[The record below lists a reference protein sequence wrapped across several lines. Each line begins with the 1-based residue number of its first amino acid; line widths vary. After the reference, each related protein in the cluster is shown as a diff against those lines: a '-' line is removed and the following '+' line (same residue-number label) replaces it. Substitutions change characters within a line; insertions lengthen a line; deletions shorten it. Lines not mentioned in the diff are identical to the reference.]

1 VQSLELRL
9 INFSEDPNMFNRPL
23 TQIQRWPQ
31 PRSSGD
37 RGSGTET
44 SAEKGQS
51 PVVNASPQEND
62 LPSRTQQQG
71 RRNSSSKDR
80 SGLKVLRLPLEV
92 RSETRMETSLGVPKR
107 DIPVW
112 DKYDKVYEVDLMGTV
127 TVAERRPPSS
137 GLVMERQVS
146 TIELD
151 RKAKLFRQLR
161 GQYFLTCFEM
171 FGSRPL
177 ADLVFEY
184 MDLSLLQILGAP
196 LFPAEKHIVA
206 IAAQVLQNSSV

>member
-1 VQSLELRL
+1 
-9 INFSEDPNMFNRPL
+9 MFNRPL
-23 TQIQRWPQ
+23 TQIQRWPHA
-31 PRSSGD
+31 RYSGD

-51 PVVNASPQEND
+51 PVMNVSPEENN

-71 RRNSSSKDR
+71 RRISRSKDR
-80 SGLKVLRLPLEV
+80 SGLKVLRLPLEI
-92 RSETRMETSLGVPKR
+92 RSETRMETSLGVPEQ
-107 DIPVW
+107 DISVW

-127 TVAERRPPSS
+127 TVAERRPPSL
-137 GLVMERQVS
+137 GLVMVRQVS

-151 RKAKLFRQLR
+151 RKVKLFRQLR

-171 FGSRPL
+171 FESGLL

-206 IAAQVLQNSSV
+206 IAAQVWQNSSI